1 MASSYMAYPVA
12 QEASEYINVITI
24 DDRTF
29 RVETSSEQT
38 LQDFRVAV
46 AQITGIAPESQRLIS
61 SGRLLFGETQ
71 PLGLAH
77 NSFVHLAPITVQPP
91 SSSSNQDG
99 DVDDGDFSS
108 SVRLAA
114 HMAQLNGFAWLTVI
128 YYSLV
133 SWRLMMVIAFEQD
146 DITPD
151 RHGQS
156 KQDYLA
162 LVLVPNFIISLFGV
176 GVGLF
181 GLWAASYRHTPNAQ
195 WKLRMYIVLIAMLAI
210 LSFLISLQ
218 MMDSNTMMA
227 VFIVQMMF
235 WYCILQARITEQ
247 AYVAVHG
254 TASSSTVPMAT
265 PQALPEV
272 AVAPAVVIVQA
283 QPDGGGSN
291 HHRRDAVVMV

>member
-1 MASSYMAYPVA
+1 MASPLSSSQYAAYPVA
-12 QEASEYINVITI
+12 EEASEYINVITI

-29 RVETSSEQT
+29 RVETSPEQT

-46 AQITGIAPESQRLIS
+46 AQVTGIAPESQRLIS

-71 PLGLAH
+71 RLGLAH
-77 NSFVHLAPITVQPP
+77 NSFVHLAPIVQ
-91 SSSSNQDG
+91 SSPNQQDAG
-99 DVDDGDFSS
+99 EVDDGDFSS

-151 RHGQS
+151 RNDQS
-156 KQDYLA
+156 KQDYLVR
-162 LVLVPNFIISLFGV
+162 VLVPNFVTSLFGV

-181 GLWAASYRHTPNAQ
+181 GLWTASYRHTPHAQ
-195 WKLRMYIVLIAMLAI
+195 GKLRAYTVLITMLACFTFI
-210 LSFLISLQ
+210 SSLQ
-218 MMDSNTMMA
+218 MMDPNSMMV

-254 TASSSTVPMAT
+254 TASSSTVPMAI
-265 PQALPEV
+265 PQAAPEA

-283 QPDGGGSN
+283 QPDN
-291 HHRRDAVVMV
+291 RRDAVVMV